1 MTRDRPASIRNVYKQ
16 LTHAHIL
23 ETADAII
30 CEAGEASVTISSVA
44 ARAGVSDRTV
54 YRHFKTRDALV
65 QSVWNRLPER
75 VGPASTP
82 RSADELIETPLWAF
96 PRYDA
101 ERKLV
106 RAYLHKQAKRG
117 GRAPSYKKRRKELL
131 ECVRSELPNLDDNKL
146 RRRAAIVELLISV
159 AA

>member
-65 QSVWNRLPER
+65 LSVWNRLPER

-96 PRYDA
+96 PRY
-101 ERKLV
+101 
-106 RAYLHKQAKRG
+106 
-117 GRAPSYKKRRKELL
+117 
-131 ECVRSELPNLDDNKL
+131 
-146 RRRAAIVELLISV
+146 
-159 AA
+159 